1 MSNVNNINYERAED
15 LKRLDFI
22 QNSLDKLGNRK
33 LKVLDVGCG
42 NGNISR
48 YIGSKG
54 HDVLGIDISEATIEK
69 AKSLTDMP
77 NVRFKNIAAEDLIAT
92 AEIFDLVI
100 CSEVI
105 EHLDTPSVVVEVLRA
120 LINKKGILIVTVP
133 NGFGPRE
140 LFITKPLQWMKTK
153 TPGIYGAVNSFKKTL
168 GFSGATVQ
176 SDAENL
182 THVQFF
188 SKKSLLNLISKNEL
202 KLIQFRSSNFIEG
215 VFPYSILAKR
225 SKKLQDIDCW
235 MADQLPDQMASGFMS
250 AWQINK

>member
-1 MSNVNNINYERAED
+1 MNNLNNINYERAED
-15 LKRLDFI
+15 LKRLEFI
-22 QNSLDKLGNRK
+22 QTNLNKLGDRT
-33 LKVLDVGCG
+33 LRVLDVGCG

-54 HDVLGIDISEATIEK
+54 HDVLGIDISEATINK
-69 AKSLTDMP
+69 AISLTQMP
-77 NVRFKNIAAEDLIAT
+77 NVRFKNIAAEELIAA

-105 EHLDTPSVVVEVLRA
+105 EHLDAPSTVVKALSG
-120 LINKKGILIVTVP
+120 LINKNGILIVTVP

-140 LFITKPLQWMKTK
+140 LFITKPLQWMKSK
-153 TPGIYGAVNSFKKTL
+153 TPFIYKAVNSFKRAL

-188 SKKSLLNLISKNEL
+188 TKRSLINLISKNGL
-202 KLIQFRSSNFIEG
+202 KLIQFRPSNFMEG
-215 VFPYSILAKR
+215 VFPYSLLAKR
-225 SKKLQDIDCW
+225 SNRLQSLDCW

-250 AWQINK
+250 AWQISK

>member
-22 QNSLDKLGNRK
+22 QNNLNKLGDRK

-54 HDVLGIDISEATIEK
+54 HDVLGIDISEATICK
-69 AKSLTDMP
+69 AISLTDMP
-77 NVRFKNIAAEDLIAT
+77 NVRFKNIAAEELIA
-92 AEIFDLVI
+92 ASEIFDLVI

-105 EHLDTPSVVVEVLRA
+105 EHLDTPSIVVEALSV
-120 LINKKGILIVTVP
+120 LINKNGILIVTVP

-140 LFITKPLQWMKTK
+140 LFITKPLQWMKSK
-153 TPGIYGAVNSFKKTL
+153 APFVYGAVNSFKKAL

-188 SKKSLLNLISKNEL
+188 TKRSLISLISQNGL
-202 KLIQFRSSNFIEG
+202 KLVQFRPSNFIEG
-215 VFPYSILAKR
+215 VFPYSLIAKR
-225 SKKLQDIDCW
+225 SNKLQSLDCW

>member
-1 MSNVNNINYERAED
+1 MSNLNNINYERAED

-54 HDVLGIDISEATIEK
+54 HDVLGIDISEATIKK
-69 AKSLTDMP
+69 AISLTNMP
-77 NVRFKNIAAEDLIAT
+77 NVSFKNIAAEELVEASET
-92 AEIFDLVI
+92 FDLVI

-105 EHLDTPSVVVEVLRA
+105 EHLDTPSIVVEALKS
-120 LINKKGILIVTVP
+120 LINKDGILIVTVP

-140 LFITKPLQWMKTK
+140 LFITKPLQWMKSK
-153 TPGIYGAVNSFKKTL
+153 APGIYNAVNTFKKAL
-168 GFSGATVQ
+168 GYSGATVQ

-188 SKKSLLNLISKNEL
+188 TKDSLINLISKNEL
-202 KLIQFRSSNFIEG
+202 KLIHFRTSNFIEG
-215 VFPYSILAKR
+215 VFPYSLLAKR
-225 SKKLQDIDCW
+225 SKKLQEVDCW

>member
-1 MSNVNNINYERAED
+1 MSNSNNVNYERAED

-22 QNSLDKLGNRK
+22 QNNLNKLGNRK

-54 HDVLGIDISEATIEK
+54 HSVLGIDISEATINK
-69 AKSLTDMP
+69 AISLTKLP
-77 NVRFKNIAAEDLIAT
+77 NVKFKNIAAEELIAA
-92 AEIFDLVI
+92 AETFDLVI

-105 EHLDTPSVVVEVLRA
+105 EHLDIPSTVVKA
-120 LINKKGILIVTVP
+120 LSSLISKNGILIVTVP

-140 LFITKPLQWMKTK
+140 LFITRPLQWLKSR
-153 TPGIYGAVNSFKKTL
+153 TPFIYNGVNSLKKSL

-188 SKKSLLNLISKNEL
+188 TKQSLISLISQNGL
-202 KLIQFRSSNFIEG
+202 KLVQFRPSNFIEG
-215 VFPYSILAKR
+215 VFPFSLIAKR
-225 SKKLQDIDCW
+225 SHKLQSLDCW
-235 MADQLPDQMASGFMS
+235 MADQLPDQMASGFMT

>member
-1 MSNVNNINYERAED
+1 MNNSNNINYQRAED

-22 QNSLDKLGNRK
+22 QNSLNKLGNKK

-54 HDVLGIDISEATIEK
+54 HDVLGIDISEATINK
-69 AKSLTDMP
+69 AISLTNMP
-77 NVRFKNIAAEDLIAT
+77 NVRFKNIAAEELIAA

-105 EHLDTPSVVVEVLRA
+105 EHLDTPSIVVKALRI
-120 LINKKGILIVTVP
+120 LINKNGILIVTVP

-140 LFITKPLQWMKTK
+140 LFITKPLQWMKSK
-153 TPGIYGAVNSFKKTL
+153 APAIYGSINSFKKML

-188 SKKSLLNLISKNEL
+188 TKRSLIKLISQNGL
-202 KLIQFRSSNFIEG
+202 KLVQFRPSNFIEG
-215 VFPYSILAKR
+215 VFPYSLIAKR
-225 SKKLQDIDCW
+225 SNKLQSLDCW

>member
-1 MSNVNNINYERAED
+1 MSNSNNINYERAED
-15 LKRLDFI
+15 LKRLEFI
-22 QNSLDKLGNRK
+22 ENNLNKLGNRK
-33 LKVLDVGCG
+33 LRVLDVGCG

-54 HDVLGIDISEATIEK
+54 HDVLGIDISKATINK
-69 AKSLTDMP
+69 AISLTNMP
-77 NVRFKNIAAEDLIAT
+77 NVRFKNIAAEELIAA

-105 EHLDTPSVVVEVLRA
+105 EHLDTPAPVVEALRT
-120 LINKKGILIVTVP
+120 LLNKDGILIVTVP
-133 NGFGPRE
+133 NGYGPRE
-140 LFITKPLQWMKTK
+140 LFITKPLQWMKSK
-153 TPGIYGAVNSFKKTL
+153 TPFVYGAVNSFKKAL

-188 SKKSLLNLISKNEL
+188 TKKSLIKLISQNGL
-202 KLIQFRSSNFIEG
+202 KLVQFRPSNFVEG
-215 VFPYSILAKR
+215 VFPYSLIAKR
-225 SKKLQDIDCW
+225 SNKLQSLDCW

>member
-1 MSNVNNINYERAED
+1 MNNLNNINYKRAED
-15 LKRLDFI
+15 LKRLEFI
-22 QNSLDKLGNRK
+22 QNSLNKLGERK
-33 LKVLDVGCG
+33 LRVLDVGCG
-42 NGNISR
+42 NGHISR

-54 HDVLGIDISEATIEK
+54 HHVLGIDISETTINK
-69 AKSLTDMP
+69 AISLTSMS
-77 NVRFKNIAAEDLIAT
+77 NVKFKNIAAEELIAAAQT
-92 AEIFDLVI
+92 FDLVI

-105 EHLDTPSVVVEVLRA
+105 EHLDTPSTVVKALSG
-120 LINKKGILIVTVP
+120 LINKNGILIVTVP

-140 LFITKPLQWMKTK
+140 LFITKPLQWMKSS
-153 TPGIYGAVNSFKKTL
+153 TPGIYKAVNFLKKWL

-188 SKKSLLNLISKNEL
+188 TKRSLINLISQNGL
-202 KLIQFRSSNFIEG
+202 KLVQFRPSNFMEG
-215 VFPYSILAKR
+215 VFPYSLFAKR
-225 SKKLQDIDCW
+225 SITLQSFDCW

>member
-1 MSNVNNINYERAED
+1 MENLNNINYERAED

-22 QNSLDKLGNRK
+22 QSCLDKFGAQK
-33 LKVLDVGCG
+33 IKVLDVGCG

-54 HDVLGIDISEATIEK
+54 HDVLGIDISEATINK
-69 AKSLTDMP
+69 AISLTEMK
-77 NVRFKNIAAEDLIAT
+77 NVRFENIAAEELIAA
-92 AEIFDLVI
+92 AETFDLVI

-105 EHLDTPSVVVEVLRA
+105 EHLDTPSVVIEALRA
-120 LINKKGILIVTVP
+120 LINKDGILIVTVP

-140 LFITKPLQWMKTK
+140 LFITKPLQWMKSN
-153 TPGIYGAVNSFKKTL
+153 TPSVYGAVNSFKKAL

-188 SKKSLLNLISKNEL
+188 TKKSLIELISKNEL
-202 KLIQFRSSNFIEG
+202 KLIQFRPSNFIEG
-215 VFPYSILAKR
+215 VFPYSLIAKR
-225 SKKLQDIDCW
+225 SNKLQSLDCW

>member
-1 MSNVNNINYERAED
+1 MSNSNNINYERAED

-22 QNSLDKLGNRK
+22 QNNLNKLGNRK

-54 HDVLGIDISEATIEK
+54 HDVLGIDISEATINK
-69 AKSLTDMP
+69 AVSLTNMP
-77 NVRFKNIAAEDLIAT
+77 NVRFKNIAAEELIA
-92 AEIFDLVI
+92 ASEFFDLVI

-105 EHLDTPSVVVEVLRA
+105 EHLDTPSTVVQALSV
-120 LINKKGILIVTVP
+120 LINKNGILIVTVP

-140 LFITKPLQWMKTK
+140 LFITKPLQWMKSK
-153 TPGIYGAVNSFKKTL
+153 APFVYGAVNSFKKAL

-188 SKKSLLNLISKNEL
+188 TKRSLISLISQNGL
-202 KLIQFRSSNFIEG
+202 KLVQFRPSNFIEG
-215 VFPYSILAKR
+215 VFPYSLIAKR
-225 SKKLQDIDCW
+225 SNKLQSLDCW

>member
-1 MSNVNNINYERAED
+1 MNNLNNINYQRAED

-22 QNSLDKLGNRK
+22 QHSLNKLGNRK

-54 HDVLGIDISEATIEK
+54 HDVLGIDISEATINK
-69 AKSLTDMP
+69 AISLTHMP
-77 NVRFKNIAAEDLIAT
+77 NVRFKNIAAEELIAA

-105 EHLDTPSVVVEVLRA
+105 EHLDTPSTVVEALSV
-120 LINKKGILIVTVP
+120 LINRQGILIVTVP

-140 LFITKPLQWMKTK
+140 LFITKPLQWMKSK
-153 TPGIYGAVNSFKKTL
+153 APFVYRAVNSFKKAL

-188 SKKSLLNLISKNEL
+188 TKRSLIKLISQNGL
-202 KLIQFRSSNFIEG
+202 KLVQFRPSNFIEG
-215 VFPYSILAKR
+215 VFPYSLLAKR
-225 SKKLQDIDCW
+225 SNKLQSLDCW

>member
-1 MSNVNNINYERAED
+1 MSNSNNINYERAED

-22 QNSLDKLGNRK
+22 QNSLNKLGNRK
-33 LKVLDVGCG
+33 LRVLDVGCG

-54 HDVLGIDISEATIEK
+54 HDVLGIDISEATIKK
-69 AKSLTDMP
+69 AVSLTDMP
-77 NVRFKNIAAEDLIAT
+77 NVRFKNIAAEELIAA
-92 AEIFDLVI
+92 AEIFDMVI

-105 EHLDTPSVVVEVLRA
+105 EHLDTPSVVVEALRL
-120 LINKKGILIVTVP
+120 LINKDGILIVTVP

-140 LFITKPLQWMKTK
+140 LFITKPLQWMKSK
-153 TPGIYGAVNSFKKTL
+153 TPGVYGAVNTFKKAL

-188 SKKSLLNLISKNEL
+188 TKKSLINLISKNEL
-202 KLIQFRSSNFIEG
+202 KLIQFGTSNFIEG
-215 VFPYSILAKR
+215 VFPYSLLAKR

>member
-1 MSNVNNINYERAED
+1 MSNLNNINYERAED

-22 QNSLDKLGNRK
+22 QNSLNKLGNRK
-33 LKVLDVGCG
+33 LKVLDVCCG

-54 HDVLGIDISEATIEK
+54 HHVLGIDISEATINK
-69 AKSLTDMP
+69 AVSLTNMP
-77 NVRFKNIAAEDLIAT
+77 NVRFKNIAAEELIA
-92 AEIFDLVI
+92 ASEFFDLVI

-105 EHLDTPSVVVEVLRA
+105 EHLDTPSTVVQALSV
-120 LINKKGILIVTVP
+120 LINKNGILIVTVP

-140 LFITKPLQWMKTK
+140 LFITKPLQWMKSK
-153 TPGIYGAVNSFKKTL
+153 APFVYGAVNSFKKAL

-188 SKKSLLNLISKNEL
+188 TKRSLISLISQNGL
-202 KLIQFRSSNFIEG
+202 KLVQFRPSNFIEG
-215 VFPYSILAKR
+215 VFPYSLLAKR
-225 SKKLQDIDCW
+225 SNKLQSLDCW

>member
-1 MSNVNNINYERAED
+1 MKNLNNINYERAED

-22 QNSLDKLGNRK
+22 QNCLDKFGNRK

-54 HDVLGIDISEATIEK
+54 HDVLGIDISEATIKK
-69 AKSLTDMP
+69 AISLTDMS
-77 NVRFKNIAAEDLIAT
+77 NVRFENIAAEELIAA

-105 EHLDTPSVVVEVLRA
+105 EHLDTPTIVVEALRK
-120 LINKKGILIVTVP
+120 LINENGILIVTVP

-140 LFITKPLQWMKTK
+140 LFITKPLQWMKSK
-153 TPGIYGAVNSFKKTL
+153 APSVYGAVNSFKKVL

-188 SKKSLLNLISKNEL
+188 TKKSLINLISKNEL
-202 KLIQFRSSNFIEG
+202 KLIKFGTSNFIEG
-215 VFPYSILAKR
+215 VFPYSLLAKR
-225 SKKLQDIDCW
+225 SKKLQEVDCW
-235 MADQLPDQMASGFMS
+235 MADQLPDQMASGFMT
-250 AWQINK
+250 AWQISN